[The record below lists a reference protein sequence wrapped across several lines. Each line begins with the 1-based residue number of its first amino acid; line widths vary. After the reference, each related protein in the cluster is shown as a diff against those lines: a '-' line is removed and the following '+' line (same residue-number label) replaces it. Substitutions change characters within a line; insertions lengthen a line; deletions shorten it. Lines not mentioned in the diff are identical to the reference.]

1 MSSAYDEIIK
11 ILSGIEQKEELPS
24 GTLKKIY
31 DIERNVVHLLTRGQ
45 IHVDLRNVVVDATSK
60 VK

>member
-11 ILSGIEQKEELPS
+11 ILSSIENENNLPE

-31 DIERNVVHLLTRGQ
+31 DIERHVVHLLHREQ
-45 IHVDLRNVVVDATSK
+45 IYTDLHNVVVDTSNK
-60 VK
+60 VN

>member
-1 MSSAYDEIIK
+1 MSAAYDEIIK
-11 ILSGIEQKEELPS
+11 ILSDMEQKKELPE

-31 DIERNVVHLLTRGQ
+31 DIERSVVHLLTRSQ
-45 IHVDLRNVVVDATSK
+45 IDTDLRNVVVDATSK